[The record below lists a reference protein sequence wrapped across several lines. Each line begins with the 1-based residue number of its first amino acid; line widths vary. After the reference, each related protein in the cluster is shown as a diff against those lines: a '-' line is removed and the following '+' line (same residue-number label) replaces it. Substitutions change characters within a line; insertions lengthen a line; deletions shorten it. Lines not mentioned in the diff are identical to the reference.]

1 MSIEQQIN
9 EDLKTAL
16 KAGEKQIV
24 SAFRT
29 ILAQIKDERIRLR
42 VQREMTEEDV
52 IGVLLN
58 AAKKRKEALDIYRQ
72 NDREDLAK
80 KEEAE
85 LKLIQKYLP
94 KQMSGDEVKE
104 FIKKIIQQTNA
115 TSIKDLGM
123 VMGAAMKELKGKADG
138 QLIQSIV
145 RDQLSQI

>member
-1 MSIEQQIN
+1 M
-9 EDLKTAL
+9 
-16 KAGEKQIV
+16 
-24 SAFRT
+24 
-29 ILAQIKDERIRLR
+29 AQIKDERIKLR
-42 VQREMTEEDV
+42 VKREMTEEDV

-58 AAKKRKEALDIYRQ
+58 AAKKRKESSEIYRQ
-72 NDREDLAK
+72 NNREDLAA

-94 KQMSGDEVKE
+94 KQISGDEIKE
-104 FIKKIIQQTNA
+104 IISRIIQQTNA
-115 TSIKDLGM
+115 TSIKDLGK

>member
-16 KAGEKQIV
+16 KAGEKEV
-24 SAFRT
+24 VAAYRT
-29 ILAQIKDERIRLR
+29 VMAQIKDERIKLR
-42 VQREMTEEDV
+42 VKREMTEEDV

-58 AAKKRKEALDIYRQ
+58 AAKKRKEAFEIYRQ
-72 NDREDLAK
+72 NNREDLAA

-85 LKLIQKYLP
+85 LNLLQKYLP
-94 KQMSGDEVKE
+94 KQLSGDEVKE
-104 FIKKIIQQTNA
+104 IISNIIQQTNA
-115 TSIKDLGM
+115 SSINDLGK
-123 VMGAAMKELKGKADG
+123 VMGAAMKELKSKADG

>member
-16 KAGEKQIV
+16 KAGEKEV
-24 SAFRT
+24 VAAYRT
-29 ILAQIKDERIRLR
+29 VMAQIKDERIKLR
-42 VQREMTEEDV
+42 VKREMTEEDV

-58 AAKKRKEALDIYRQ
+58 AAKKRKEAFEIYRQ
-72 NDREDLAK
+72 NNREDLAA

-85 LKLIQKYLP
+85 LNLLQKYLP

-104 FIKKIIQQTNA
+104 IISNIIQQTNA
-115 TSIKDLGM
+115 SSINDLGK

-138 QLIQSIV
+138 QLIQSVV

>member
-16 KAGEKQIV
+16 KAGEKEV
-24 SAFRT
+24 VAAYRT
-29 ILAQIKDERIRLR
+29 VMAQIKDERIKLR
-42 VQREMTEEDV
+42 VKREMTEEDV

-58 AAKKRKEALDIYRQ
+58 AAKKRKEAFEIYRQ
-72 NDREDLAK
+72 NNREDLAA

-85 LKLIQKYLP
+85 LNLLQKYLP

-104 FIKKIIQQTNA
+104 IISNIIQQTNA
-115 TSIKDLGM
+115 SSINDLGK

-138 QLIQSIV
+138 QLIQSVV
-145 RDQLSQI
+145 RDLLSQI

>member
-16 KAGEKQIV
+16 KAGEKATV
-24 SAFRT
+24 AAYRT
-29 ILAQIKDERIRLR
+29 IMAQIKDERIRLR
-42 VQREMTEEDV
+42 VKREMTEEDV

-58 AAKKRKEALDIYRQ
+58 AAKKRKESIDIYRQ
-72 NDREDLAK
+72 NNREDLAA

-94 KQMSGDEVKE
+94 KQISEDEIKE
-104 FIKKIIQQTNA
+104 VILKIIQQTNA
-115 TSIKDLGM
+115 TSIKDLGK

-145 RDQLSQI
+145 RDQLAQI

>member
-16 KAGEKQIV
+16 KAGEKEV
-24 SAFRT
+24 VAAYRT
-29 ILAQIKDERIRLR
+29 ILAQIKDERIKLR
-42 VQREMTEEDV
+42 VKREMIEEDV

-58 AAKKRKEALDIYRQ
+58 AAKKRKEAIDIYRE
-72 NDREDLAK
+72 NNREDLAA

-85 LKLIQKYLP
+85 LNLLQKYLP
-94 KQMSGDEVKE
+94 KQISGDEVKE
-104 FIKKIIQQTNA
+104 IILNIIQQTNA
-115 TSIKDLGM
+115 SSIKDMGK